1 MGTAKEQQTQLGF
14 ANTAYGF
21 VLSSL
26 PNPLPRLAVWAEREE
41 AEQEVGRRVGVG
53 EEPAQNKQ
61 VLRRVVYRAGGPD
74 VSQEAPLQIGTTVY
88 SALPPPL
95 KKLGEP
101 GEEIGGWG

>member
-41 AEQEVGRRVGVG
+41 AEQ
-53 EEPAQNKQ
+53 
-61 VLRRVVYRAGGPD
+61 
-74 VSQEAPLQIGTTVY
+74 
-88 SALPPPL
+88 
-95 KKLGEP
+95 
-101 GEEIGGWG
+101 